1 MNVNYFGDEN
11 KYFNFGTKYN
21 GCYNWIGDNTCRYG
35 IITSIIFILTI
46 LYQNII
52 NKIMISKYINIYGS
66 LASIVTSLIWLY
78 LNCYIFLVG
87 IAILLFKDEYKENQ
101 KSI

>member
-1 MNVNYFGDEN
+1 
-11 KYFNFGTKYN
+11 
-21 GCYNWIGDNTCRYG
+21 
-35 IITSIIFILTI
+35 
-46 LYQNII
+46 
-52 NKIMISKYINIYGS
+52 MISKYINIYGS
-66 LASIVTSLIWLY
+66 LASIVTSLFGYI